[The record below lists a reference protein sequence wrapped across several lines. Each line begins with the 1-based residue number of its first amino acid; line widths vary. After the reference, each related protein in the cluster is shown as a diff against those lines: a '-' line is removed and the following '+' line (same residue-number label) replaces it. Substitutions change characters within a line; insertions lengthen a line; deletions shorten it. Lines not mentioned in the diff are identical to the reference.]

1 MLKDRRVLLEQEI
14 NKAHEEAAAMYLSI
28 VTTDGD
34 VHSEVYQ
41 AIKDKIADLEFDL
54 AVVNKLINKGHQ

>member
-1 MLKDRRVLLEQEI
+1 
-14 NKAHEEAAAMYLSI
+14 MYLNI
-28 VTTDGD
+28 VTTGGD